1 MCGGMDIGGCP
12 SFREEGPPPLR
23 CRTGPP
29 LPPLPRGYGPTPRVE
44 APRKVIFPPFR
55 LLKTVTFFC
64 PKKYPMWHFFCQI
77 SRVFSPALH
86 SHWTKNQPFWQFHC
100 SEGLPPSLTGGVHTT
115 PIPALV
121 SLYVSPHFVPQTAHF
136 VPQIIQLNNFNS
148 PEGFSL
154 GPWCCKVSGSESRF

>member
-1 MCGGMDIGGCP
+1 MFVETKLNLWSTFDFFSSLLHLSHMCGGMDIGGCP

-100 SEGLPPSLTGGVHTT
+100 SKGLPPSLTRWSIQ
-115 PIPALV
+115 PPSPLWFRFMSALI
-121 SLYVSPHFVPQTAHF
+121 LFPK
-136 VPQIIQLNNFNS
+136 QLILF
-148 PEGFSL
+148 P
-154 GPWCCKVSGSESRF
+154 K